1 MLTPYLDEF
10 IAIALV
16 NLLGLVLPGPDF
28 AVVVRNS
35 LSHSRSHGIMTALGI
50 SLGIGVHV
58 LYTLLGVAVLIQSTP
73 SIFFVIKLVG
83 AAYLSYL
90 GISSIISGKSKEK
103 HQVTSEK
110 AIERKRSLAR
120 SLLEGTFTNIFN
132 PKCSVYF
139 LCLFSATID
148 LKTPNLILALI
159 AAEVILLTFLWFASL
174 ASLITIKSF
183 KKKLESFFPMIEKLM
198 GSFLIALSIYIV
210 FFEKTH

>member
-16 NLLGLVLPGPDF
+16 NLLGLALPGPDF
-28 AVVVRNS
+28 AIVVRNS

-73 SIFFVIKLVG
+73 SIFFAIKLIG

-90 GISSIISGKSKEK
+90 GVSSIISGKKKEK
-103 HQVTSEK
+103 QQVSSEK
-110 AIERKRSLAR
+110 FIKKKRSLAR
-120 SLLEGTFTNIFN
+120 SFLEGTFTNIFN
-132 PKCSVYF
+132 PKCTVYF

-148 LKTPNLILALI
+148 LKTPHFILGLI
-159 AAEVILLTFLWFASL
+159 AAEVLLLTFIWFAAL
-174 ASLITIKSF
+174 ASLITLKSF
-183 KKKLESFFPMIEKLM
+183 KRKLETFFPMIEKLM
-198 GSFLIALSIYIV
+198 GGFLIVLSIYIV